1 VKAVELKV
9 WSPFAD
15 LEKEWRFD
23 FPRLLTT
30 EFRPAIDVVRS
41 ENEIVLTAEL
51 PGMTPDDVDV
61 SLDGDI
67 LTIKGEKSDEREI
80 SEDDRYVRERSFG
93 SFTRRITVP
102 EGVTAESIEANFDSG
117 VLTVEV
123 KLPEEKMIE
132 PRHIPVGAK

>member
-1 VKAVELKV
+1 MELKV

-23 FPRLLTT
+23 FPRLLTS
-30 EFRPAIDVVRS
+30 EFRPAIDVVKTEDR
-41 ENEIVLTAEL
+41 IVLTAEL

-61 SLDGDI
+61 SLDGDM
-67 LTIKGEKSDEREI
+67 LTIKGEKSDEREV
-80 SEDDRYVRERSFG
+80 SEDDRYVRERTFG

-102 EGVTAESIEANFDSG
+102 EGVTAESIEANFDKG

-123 KLPEEKMIE
+123 RLPEEKVME
-132 PRHIPVGAK
+132 PRHIPVEAK

>member
-51 PGMTPDDVDV
+51 PGLTPDDVDV

-102 EGVTAESIEANFDSG
+102 EGVTAESIEANFDNG

>member
-102 EGVTAESIEANFDSG
+102 EGVTAESIEANFDNG